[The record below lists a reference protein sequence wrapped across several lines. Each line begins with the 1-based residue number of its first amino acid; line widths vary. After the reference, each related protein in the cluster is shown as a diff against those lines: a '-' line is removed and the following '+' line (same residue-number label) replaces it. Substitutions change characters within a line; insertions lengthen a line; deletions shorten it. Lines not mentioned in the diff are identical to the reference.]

1 MKFKCFYFGLFIIPS
16 LTLNAQE
23 SMFLQKNHSVSMEV
37 LGLTYNYESP
47 IAKRVTLIG
56 RLGMQGGAGYSSSLG
71 SYYAISPAISFE
83 TRFYYNILKRES
95 SGKNIKG
102 NSANFISLSTW
113 YVSNPVI
120 EHKSSG
126 ADFFAVTPQWGVRR
140 VYWKHFMLEAGAGI
154 SYFFNLEG
162 DSKTNLMLNLR
173 LGYMF

>member
-1 MKFKCFYFGLFIIPS
+1 MKLKYTIGVLFVFVALNLQAKDS
-16 LTLNAQE
+16 LLV
-23 SMFLQKNHSVSMEV
+23 SRNHSLSLEL
-37 LGLTYNYESP
+37 LGLTYNYENP

-56 RLGMQGGAGYSSSLG
+56 RLGMQGGAGYNSSLG

-83 TRFYYNILKRES
+83 TRFYYNILKRGS

-102 NSANFISLSTW
+102 NSANFISLSAW
-113 YVSNPVI
+113 YVSNPIV
-120 EHKSSG
+120 EHKISG
-126 ADFFAVTPQWGVRR
+126 ADFFAVSPHWGVRR
-140 VYWKHFMLEAGAGI
+140 VYWKHLMLEAGAGI